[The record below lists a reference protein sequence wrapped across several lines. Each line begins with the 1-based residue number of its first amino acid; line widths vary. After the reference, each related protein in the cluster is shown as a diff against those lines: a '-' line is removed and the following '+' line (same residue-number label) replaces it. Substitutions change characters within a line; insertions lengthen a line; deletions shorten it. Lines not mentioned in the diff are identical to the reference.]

1 MKLRHDRPYPLSAL
15 AAPMAVWAVHFV
27 VVYSLVGLAC
37 ERGLLLRSVAMLP
50 VLTWILALL
59 TVAALATIAWLGWN
73 ALHRWRMLRA
83 SAGTPATPRSSEAFM
98 RLATALLALLAFIA
112 VVFTA
117 TPIPMLPPCA
127 WYPS

>member
-1 MKLRHDRPYPLSAL
+1 MKLRRDRPYPLSAL

-37 ERGLLLRSVAMLP
+37 ERGVLLRSVAMLP

-59 TVAALATIAWLGWN
+59 TVTALATIAWLGWN

-117 TPIPMLPPCA
+117 TPMLMLPPCA
-127 WYPS
+127 